1 MRGQQRLVVACWSLE
16 LPGAQSHHGAYMTD
30 GKVANDALSP
40 FVQSSEGEDTQRRLW
55 SELEVILE
63 EVQPGVMQNVAG

>member
-1 MRGQQRLVVACWSLE
+1 MRGHQRLVVARWSLE
-16 LPGAQSHHGAYMTD
+16 LPGAQSHGAYMTD
-30 GKVANDALSP
+30 GKVANNALSP
-40 FVQSSEGEDTQRRLW
+40 FVQSLEGEETQRRLW